1 MRRVTIL
8 IADDHGILREGLR
21 KMLELDDNLEIVGE
35 AENGIQ
41 AIALAKQL
49 RPNIVLMDI
58 EMPLLDGLE
67 ATREVVKALPSTKV
81 LILSGHSDVEFVER
95 AAEYNAAGFLLKHA
109 PIDEVHRA
117 IWQVHKGKKVFRTS
131 IPRRSNRPE
140 PRPFRRPA
148 PLIQKVVHLTS
159 REMEVLRLIAQ
170 GKANKV
176 TAAELGIGIKTVE
189 KHREH
194 LMEKL
199 NIHETAG
206 LTRYAMV
213 AGIIESR

>member
-1 MRRVTIL
+1 MRRVTVL
-8 IADDHGILREGLR
+8 IADDHGILRQGLR

-41 AIALAKQL
+41 AIALAKRL

-58 EMPLLDGLE
+58 KMPLLDGLE
-67 ATREVVKALPSTKV
+67 ATREVVKVLPDTKV
-81 LILSGHSDVEFVER
+81 LILSGHNEAEYVKR
-95 AAEYNAAGFLLKHA
+95 AAESNAAGYLLKQATIH
-109 PIDEVHRA
+109 ELHRA
-117 IWQVHKGKKVFRTS
+117 IWQVQKGKKVFRTS
-131 IPRRSNRPE
+131 ISRRSNGPE
-140 PRPFRRPA
+140 PQPSRRPA
-148 PLIQKVVHLTS
+148 PLLQKVVHLTS
-159 REMEVLRLIAQ
+159 RELEVLRLIAQ
-170 GKANKV
+170 GKANKE

-213 AGIIESR
+213 AGIIEGR

>member
-1 MRRVTIL
+1 MRRVTVL

-35 AENGIQ
+35 AEDGLQ

-49 RPNIVLMDI
+49 RPNIILMDI
-58 EMPLLDGLE
+58 EMPRLNGLE
-67 ATREVVKALPSTKV
+67 ATREVVKALPATKV
-81 LILSGHSDVEFVER
+81 LIFSAYNDE
-95 AAEYNAAGFLLKHA
+95 EYVKGASESKAAGYLLKQSS
-109 PIDEVHRA
+109 IREVHRA
-117 IWQVHKGKKVFRTS
+117 IWQVHKGKKVFRTT
-131 IPRRSNRPE
+131 IPRRSTLPARRPSSS
-140 PRPFRRPA
+140 PA
-148 PLIQKVVHLTS
+148 PLNQKVVHLTS

-170 GKANKV
+170 GKANKE
-176 TAAELGIGIKTVE
+176 TASELGIGIKTVE

-194 LMEKL
+194 LMGKL

-213 AGIIESR
+213 TGIIERR